1 MRLVITRPEPEASR
15 TAEALTRLGHEPIL
29 SPMLDVVLDPAVALP
44 EGPFQAVLATSGNAI
59 RALALHA
66 DRARLL
72 SLPLLAVGDVTALAA
87 KRAGFAR
94 ARSAGWALD
103 DLVERVRSEL
113 RPGGGTLLYAAG
125 KEQAGDLAAALKTS
139 GFEVTTAILYESR
152 AQARFSNAAAEAFR
166 RGAVDGVLLY
176 SQRSAA
182 AFTLALRAEALAP
195 LSAQVVCF
203 CLSAAVAEPLAAV
216 VSGPIAVAERPD
228 QISLFAAIE
237 RAERARLAGE
247 AEV

>member
-1 MRLVITRPEPEASR
+1 
-15 TAEALTRLGHEPIL
+15 
-29 SPMLDVVLDPAVALP
+29 
-44 EGPFQAVLATSGNAI
+44 
-59 RALALHA
+59 LHA

-87 KRAGFAR
+87 KRAGFAQ
-94 ARSAGWALD
+94 ARSAAGALD

-113 RPGGGTLLYAAG
+113 RPGAGTLLYAAG

-139 GFEVTTAILYESR
+139 GFQVATAIVYESQ
-152 AQARFSNAAAEAFR
+152 AQARFSSAAAEALR

-195 LSAQVVCF
+195 LSARVVCF

>member
-1 MRLVITRPEPEASR
+1 MRLVITRPEPDASR
-15 TAEALTRLGHEPIL
+15 TAEALARLGHEPIL
-29 SPMLDVVLDPAVALP
+29 SPMLDVRLDPAVALP
-44 EGPFQAVLATSGNAI
+44 EGPFQAVLATSSNAI

-72 SLPLLAVGDVTALAA
+72 PLPLFAVGDVTALAA
-87 KRAGFAR
+87 KRAGFAQ
-94 ARSAGWALD
+94 ARSAGGALG
-103 DLVERVRSEL
+103 DLIERVRSEL

-125 KEQAGDLAAALKTS
+125 EAQAGELAAALETS
-139 GFEVTTAILYESR
+139 GFHVATVILYEAR
-152 AQARFSNAAAEAFR
+152 TQARLSQAAREALR

-182 AFTLALRAEALAP
+182 AFALALRVEALAP
-195 LSAQVVCF
+195 LSGRVVCF

-237 RAERARLAGE
+237 GVERARLAGE